1 MTSRINVNFNGDC
14 LTNDEVVERVRIIED
29 ERKNKAATKT
39 KATKRNLNFDQQS
52 QPTLTEETTQT
63 QEPAEMRIKYK
74 KCKKQFHAN
83 MLACEKYAS
92 WLCKETCLPKKYIKD
107 ILYIKDTPLLCS
119 RNCKKGNLIA

>member
-63 QEPAEMRIKYK
+63 HAPTQTQEPAEMRIKYK
-74 KCKKQFHAN
+74 KCKKKFHAN

-107 ILYIKDTPLLCS
+107 ILYI
-119 RNCKKGNLIA
+119 